1 MGWTGKYGIISIE
14 RINMGKK
21 KFEEKKERYRKFI
34 IVREPME
41 RLASCYNDK
50 MIVNPA
56 RSLFYWR
63 KRVKNKAN
71 LIKDVKTSIDDKV
84 SFDDFLTA
92 VVIPDVTGKY

>member
-1 MGWTGKYGIISIE
+1 MGWTGKYGII
-14 RINMGKK
+14 RIGRIIMSKR

-56 RSLFYWR
+56 RSLFDWR
-63 KRVKNKAN
+63 KRVKNKAPLVIDGDKQFC
-71 LIKDVKTSIDDKV
+71 LIMHYIKQQLDNM
-84 SFDDFLTA
+84 
-92 VVIPDVTGKY
+92 

>member
-1 MGWTGKYGIISIE
+1 MDWKIWHNLNRKNYYGQ
-14 RINMGKK
+14 K

-56 RSLFYWR
+56 RILFDWR

-71 LIKDVKTSIDDKV
+71 LIKGVKSSINDRV

>member
-1 MGWTGKYGIISIE
+1 
-14 RINMGKK
+14 MGKEDFQVDK
-21 KFEEKKERYRKFI
+21 ELYTKFL

-50 MIVNPA
+50 MLINTGV
-56 RSLFYWR
+56 LLVDWR

-71 LIKDVKTSIDDKV
+71 IMKGMQNSIQDKV

-92 VVIPDVTGKY
+92 VVIPEDVSGK